1 MGLLGTTSGKGSP
14 KLLRIVGYV
23 ALGLV
28 SFVFA
33 LQMTF
38 PYGRVKDKVVEALS
52 VKYDVV
58 IGDVERGWMPG
69 KMIFNNVSLKTRPT
83 QPNQIP
89 TLFYIKRLSLDLGV
103 LALLGKKAV
112 VDIEAD
118 ISKGPLAGVLSGRV
132 SLAKDR
138 VKVTLHSDSLPGGA
152 LPLRELVSLPVSGK
166 IAIDADFDLRLV
178 RNTVDWSKA
187 VGHLQ
192 LECPAGCV
200 VGDGKTKIRPQV
212 TRPNQAEFVKD
223 GIAFN
228 KLTLDKFLARL
239 EIKKGVAKV
248 TKFDVPSKDGEVHL
262 DFEATLD
269 PILNNS
275 EVVGCLRYNSSE
287 ELKQRDYAT
296 WLQIKTLGA
305 PLGPDNLFHI
315 RLKGPMREMK
325 RLAQLCGPN
334 VDGKADAG
342 GDAGRRPN
350 PSFNP
355 PDDNRPATPTP
366 EIPAAAPPPV
376 APPPVAPAPN
386 LPPVTATQPPVI
398 DTAAGIV
405 TPGQPP
411 PPEGTPPPPGGLAP
425 SSPSAPQ

>member
-1 MGLLGTTSGKGSP
+1 MALFGTTLGKG
-14 KLLRIVGYV
+14 KLLRLGAYV

-28 SFVFA
+28 SFLFA

-38 PYGRVKDKVVEALS
+38 PYGRVKDKIVDALS

-69 KMIFNNVSLKTRPT
+69 KMILNNVSLKTRPT

-103 LALLGKKAV
+103 LALLSKKAV
-112 VDIEAD
+112 VDIEANL
-118 ISKGPLAGVLSGRV
+118 SKGPLTGVLTGRV

-138 VKVTLHSDSLPGGA
+138 VKVSLHSDSLPGGA

-166 IAIDADFDLRLV
+166 IAIDADFDLRLAH
-178 RNTVDWSKA
+178 NTVDWSKA

-228 KLTLDKFLARL
+228 KLTLDKFLMRL

-248 TKFDVPSKDGEVHL
+248 TKFEVPSKDGEV
-262 DFEATLD
+262 TLD

-275 EVVGCLRYNSSE
+275 EVLGCLRYNSSE

-334 VDGKADAG
+334 VDGKADGG
-342 GDAGRRPN
+342 GDPSRRPN

-355 PDDNRPATPTP
+355 PDDVRPATPTP
-366 EIPAAAPPPV
+366 TPELPATSPPMPAPPPV

-398 DTAAGIV
+398 DTAAGTV
-405 TPGQPP
+405 TPATAPPIEGAPPQPGP
-411 PPEGTPPPPGGLAP
+411 AP